1 MTSAQIRAQLLKYTK
16 RAYFQD
22 RMFAATSGNL
32 SIYDRET
39 GRMYITPSSYPYED
53 MTEEDMVAIDL
64 EGNVLEGRHRP
75 SSEWKLHAI
84 LYKTYPDAN
93 AVVHTH
99 SPYATAFAI
108 NNLPIPVV
116 LYEIAW
122 FLGGDVPV
130 AEGALPGSPE
140 VGENVIKALEGRE
153 RYGCLMGNHGA
164 VAFGGDLA
172 QAYTRA
178 VYIEDAAKAYSLALT
193 HGPVRVVESAEV
205 RRFLGKE

>member
-1 MTSAQIRAQLLKYTK
+1 MSGAEIRAELLKVTR

-22 RMFAATSGNL
+22 HMFAATSGNL
-32 SIYDRET
+32 SVYDRQT
-39 GRMYITPSSYPYED
+39 GRMYITPGSFPYED
-53 MTEEDMVAIDL
+53 MTEDDMMVIDL
-64 EGNVLEGRHRP
+64 DGNVLEGKHKP
-75 SSEWKLHAI
+75 SSEWKLHAAI
-84 LYKTYPDAN
+84 YRNFEDVC

-99 SPYATAFAI
+99 SPYATSFAI
-108 NNLPIPVV
+108 NHMNIPVV

-122 FLGGDVPV
+122 FLGGDIPV

-140 VGENVIKALEGRE
+140 VGENCVKVLKE
-153 RYGCLMGNHGA
+153 RNGCLMGNHGA
-164 VAFGGDLA
+164 VAMGETLA

>member
-1 MTSAQIRAQLLKYTK
+1 MNDREIRAELLKITR

-32 SIYDRET
+32 SVYDRQT
-39 GRMYITPSSYPYED
+39 GRMFITPGSFPYED
-53 MTEEDMVAIDL
+53 MTEDDMMVIDL
-64 EGNVLEGRHRP
+64 DGNILEGRHRP
-75 SSEWKLHAI
+75 SSEWKLHAAI
-84 LYKTYPDAN
+84 YRAFDRAG

-108 NNLPIPVV
+108 NHLPIPVV

-122 FLGGDVPV
+122 FLGGDIPV
-130 AEGALPGSPE
+130 AEGALPGSPQ
-140 VGENVIKALEGRE
+140 VGENCVKVLGE
-153 RYGCLMGNHGA
+153 RNGCLMGNHGA
-164 VAFGGDLA
+164 VALGEDLA

-193 HGPVRVVESAEV
+193 HGPVKVVESAEV
-205 RRFLGKE
+205 RRFLGKD